1 LNLKSRIWFFS
12 SGIGGARPFRPSCW
26 HFLSDLVIAKYLSAG
41 YGLLSTGFFG
51 MARNNQKSNSLIR
64 KDIPALMVDFCRPG
78 RAIANAP
85 DVV

>member
-1 LNLKSRIWFFS
+1 
-12 SGIGGARPFRPSCW
+12 
-26 HFLSDLVIAKYLSAG
+26 
-41 YGLLSTGFFG
+41 
-51 MARNNQKSNSLIR
+51 MARHNQKSNSLIR